1 MKPAISP
8 TDLADFLVE
17 AHLNTYTDN
26 SATRSVSSRL
36 WSFDYR
42 FERDDLAYHDSYLG
56 TGDFIGEEVI
66 YQRELPIWGMNYH
79 GVILA
84 NDTQGREV
92 YDFLRTALRQECIGI
107 VPARGPSH
115 FRQGYLTYDNS
126 VDGELDEFGGV
137 ERICRGDVPIY
148 RCRYH
153 GGRVS

>member
-1 MKPAISP
+1 MKSAISSAV
-8 TDLADFLVE
+8 LADFLVE
-17 AHLNTYTDN
+17 AHLNTYADK
-26 SATRSVSSRL
+26 SAARSVSSRL

-56 TGDFIGEEVI
+56 TRDFIGEEVI

-84 NDTQGREV
+84 PDGGEREV
-92 YDFLRTALRQECIGI
+92 YAFLRTALRQQCAGI
-107 VPARGPSH
+107 LPVRGPRRY
-115 FRQGYLTYDNS
+115 RQGSLAYDNA
-126 VDGELDEFGGV
+126 VDGALDEFSGIELI
-137 ERICRGDVPIY
+137 ERDGQPLY

>member
-1 MKPAISP
+1 MKPAISSKI
-8 TDLADFLVE
+8 LADFLVE
-17 AHLNTYTDN
+17 AHLNTYTDK

-56 TGDFIGEEVI
+56 TRDFIGEEVI

-84 NDTQGREV
+84 PDTQEREV
-92 YDFLRTALRQECIGI
+92 YDFLRTALRQECIDI
-107 VPARGPSH
+107 VPARGPH
-115 FRQGYLTYDNS
+115 LYRQGRLTYDNT
-126 VDGELDEFGGV
+126 VDGALDEFSGIELIRRDG
-137 ERICRGDVPIY
+137 EAIY